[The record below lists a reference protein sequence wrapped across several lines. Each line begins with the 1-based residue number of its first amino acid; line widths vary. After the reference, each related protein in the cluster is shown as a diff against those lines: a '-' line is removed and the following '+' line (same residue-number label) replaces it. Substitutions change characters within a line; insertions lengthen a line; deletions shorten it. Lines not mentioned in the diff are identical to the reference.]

1 MKSTTFFILTI
12 FLTNCNNENKRSA
25 DRFTEIEKKPFDTEV
40 YSDDFLKKINIIKMP
55 FTDSTNFNNFKA
67 INKLS
72 QSEIDFLKLKKI
84 NGNATDFYV
93 GYKPIF
99 SHNFQSIVVTYKSGE
114 HELFTT
120 LINYN
125 SKYEILDKIDIAYD
139 EIAESVFRKI
149 STLEINAIKIDEI
162 NFSEETPI
170 HEKSNY
176 IILDS
181 GKFQIKK

>member
-1 MKSTTFFILTI
+1 MKFTMFFILTI
-12 FLTNCNNENKRSA
+12 FLISCNNENKSSA
-25 DRFTEIEKKPFDTEV
+25 NKFTDTEKKSFDTKV
-40 YSDDFLKKINIIKMP
+40 YSDDFLKKINIIEMP
-55 FTDSTNFNNFKA
+55 FTDSTNFDNFKA

-72 QSEIDFLKLKKI
+72 QTEIDFLKLKKI
-84 NGNATDFYV
+84 NGSATDFYIR
-93 GYKPIF
+93 YKPIF

-125 SKYEILDKIDIAYD
+125 DKYDILDRIDIAYD
-139 EIAESVFRKI
+139 EIAESAFRKI
-149 STLEINAIKIDEI
+149 STLEINTIKIDEI
-162 NFSEETPI
+162 NFSEQTPI

-176 IILDS
+176 VILDN